1 MLKRPKQWLSKE
13 EGIRVKIMIEQ
24 HIKEQIKQ
32 FQYLGAMVTEDER
45 CEQDIKC
52 RIAMAK
58 QAFVKRKK
66 VLCSNMSMALRVR
79 LAKTLVWPVMMYG
92 SETWILKKEE
102 KRRLEAFEMWIW
114 RRMAK
119 VSWMDRKTN
128 EEVLKMVGE
137 ERKLLDVMLDRK
149 KNWIG
154 HISRGD
160 GLMLEVMEACMEGK
174 RGRGRKR
181 IGMLEELMVESY
193 EEMKRKAQNREM
205 WRKWKPRS

>member
-24 HIKEQIKQ
+24 HIKEQVKR
-32 FQYLGAMVTEDER
+32 FKYLGAMVTEDGR

-52 RIAMAK
+52 RIAVAK

-92 SETWILKKEE
+92 SETRILKKEE

-114 RRMAK
+114 RR
-119 VSWMDRKTN
+119 
-128 EEVLKMVGE
+128 
-137 ERKLLDVMLDRK
+137 
-149 KNWIG
+149 
-154 HISRGD
+154 
-160 GLMLEVMEACMEGK
+160 
-174 RGRGRKR
+174 
-181 IGMLEELMVESY
+181 
-193 EEMKRKAQNREM
+193 
-205 WRKWKPRS
+205 

>member
-1 MLKRPKQWLSKE
+1 MVLSKA
-13 EGIRVKIMIEQ
+13 EGRRVEIKIGQHKVEQ
-24 HIKEQIKQ
+24 VKQ
-32 FQYLGAMVTEDER
+32 FKYLGAMVTEDGR

-58 QAFVKRKK
+58 ASIGKRKK

-102 KRRLEAFEMWIW
+102 KGRLEAFEMWIW

-128 EEVLKMVGE
+128 EEVL
-137 ERKLLDVMLDRK
+137 
-149 KNWIG
+149 
-154 HISRGD
+154 
-160 GLMLEVMEACMEGK
+160 
-174 RGRGRKR
+174 
-181 IGMLEELMVESY
+181 
-193 EEMKRKAQNREM
+193 
-205 WRKWKPRS
+205 